1 MPEISTVV
9 DISIKVKDRG
19 LSRQAFGNM
28 AVLFETVASPGWRT
42 KLVTS
47 PADVVALGADFGEFS
62 PVYIACREAF
72 AQETA
77 VAQLLLINKLA
88 AESESAALTAA
99 DAENS
104 DWYCLVYTGRTLAGI
119 KAAAAYV
126 ESRTK
131 PAIYIAQT
139 ADSDTLLGGAS
150 VIKDLYDLSR
160 ARTATIYHSPAKQ
173 KLRLTISAA
182 FVAGNSVT
190 IKVNGVAIAAVPFNA
205 TSDQTLADL
214 ATALAATSAIGT
226 AVVTAVGGGT
236 DNDRVIEIE
245 AADNKTNVELTEYTC
260 AGGGTIN
267 TATVEVE
274 SGGAEDLAAAW
285 ASSRV
290 AQDVGSTT
298 WKFGE
303 LSGITADALTAT
315 QQAFLELYKAN
326 HYLAY
331 GSAKLPA
338 QGTMSTGRF
347 IDVQQGIDWIAVNMQ
362 ADIFD
367 LLQNMAPKKVPY
379 TDKGMQQLAGPV
391 RSRLR
396 LAVAAGILAEDP
408 APVVSVPLVSAQ
420 APADKAAR
428 VVKGITFS
436 GTLAGAVHKAQ
447 LTGEVVP

>member
-1 MPEISTVV
+1 MPDISTVA

-28 AVLFETVASPGWRT
+28 ALLFETVASPGWRT
-42 KLVTS
+42 KIVTS
-47 PADVVALGADFGEFS
+47 PSDVVALGAVFGEFS
-62 PVYIACREAF
+62 PVYIAARDAF

-77 VAQLLLINKLA
+77 VPQLLLINKLA
-88 AESESAALTAA
+88 AESESQALTAA

-104 DWYCLVYTGRTLAGI
+104 DWYCLIYTSRTAANVKLA
-119 KAAAAYV
+119 ATYC

-131 PAIYIAQT
+131 PCIYIAQT
-139 ADSDTLLGGAS
+139 ADADTLLGGAS

-160 ARTATIYHSPAKQ
+160 ARTAVIYHAPAKQ

-182 FVAGNSVT
+182 FVAGNSAT

-205 TSDQTLADL
+205 TSDTTLADL
-214 ATALAATSAIGT
+214 ATALAATAAIGT
-226 AVVTAVGGGT
+226 AVVTTIAAAT

-245 AADNKTNVELTEYTC
+245 ATDNQTNVALTEYTC

-267 TATVEVE
+267 TATIEVE
-274 SGGAEDLAAAW
+274 SGGAEDAAAAW

-290 AQDVGSTT
+290 AQDVGSIT

-303 LSGITADALTAT
+303 LAGITADALNPT

-326 HYLAY
+326 HYLTY

-347 IDVQQGIDWIAVNMQ
+347 IDIQQGIDWIAVNMQ

-367 LLQNMAPKKVPY
+367 LLQTMAPKKIPY
-379 TDKGMQQLAGPV
+379 TDKGMQQLSGPV

-396 LAVAAGILAEDP
+396 LAVAAQILAEDP
-408 APVVSVPLVSAQ
+408 APVVTVPLVSAQ
-420 APADKAAR
+420 APADKALR

-436 GTLAGAVHKAQ
+436 GTLAGAAHKV
-447 LTGEVVP
+447 TVSGEVVP